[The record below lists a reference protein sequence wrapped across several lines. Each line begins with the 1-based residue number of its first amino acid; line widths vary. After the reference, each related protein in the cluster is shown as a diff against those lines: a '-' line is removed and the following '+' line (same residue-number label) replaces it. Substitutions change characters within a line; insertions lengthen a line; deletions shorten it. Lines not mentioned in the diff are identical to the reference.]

1 MTWPLKCSGTANFYA
16 VCALGRHN
24 NKKQER
30 IMSIFSKIET
40 MEDLFKSL
48 LEDSYDSEHRLAEA
62 LGKMAEAAHNPVLAS
77 AFKSHK
83 GETERQ
89 IEKLERVFDILGF
102 EKKRNT
108 CEATK
113 GLVKE
118 GEEIISDV
126 KDKEVRDAGLIAAG
140 QKAEHYEIASYG
152 TLCALAKRLGY
163 TEAAS
168 ALHEIL
174 EEEKAADEKLT
185 KLAEGGINQRAR
197 AA

>member
-1 MTWPLKCSGTANFYA
+1 
-16 VCALGRHN
+16 
-24 NKKQER
+24 
-30 IMSIFSKIET
+30 MSVFSKIET

-62 LGKMAEAAHNPVLAS
+62 LGKMAEAAHNPLLAS
-77 AFKSHK
+77 AFTNHK

-89 IEKLERVFDILGF
+89 ITKLERVFEVLGF
-102 EKKRNT
+102 DKKRNP

-118 GEEIISDV
+118 GEEIIKEV
-126 KDKEVRDAGLIAAG
+126 KNKEVRDAGLIAAG

-152 TLCALAKRLGY
+152 TLCALAKNLGFA
-163 TEAAS
+163 EAGKL
-168 ALHEIL
+168 LHEIL
-174 EEEKAADEKLT
+174 EEEKGADEKLT
-185 KLAEGGINQRAR
+185 KLAEGGINDRAK